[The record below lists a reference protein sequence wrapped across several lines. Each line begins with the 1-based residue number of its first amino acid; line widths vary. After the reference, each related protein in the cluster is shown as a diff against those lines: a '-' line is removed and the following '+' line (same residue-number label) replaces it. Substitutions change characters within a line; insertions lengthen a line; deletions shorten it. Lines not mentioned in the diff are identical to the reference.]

1 MNVASPKPTEIKSF
15 WSAWL
20 KNEYEHGNYAE
31 ETVGQ
36 YQMNDV
42 IEVSASQVKCKGG
55 T

>member
-1 MNVASPKPTEIKSF
+1 MNVASPKRTEIKSF

-31 ETVGQ
+31 EAVRQ

-42 IEVSASQVKCKGG
+42 VEVSAPEMKCKGR